1 MAKQRTTPKVVTKKH
16 IARLERERRQVKI
29 IRAIAIAGILIVAGL
44 LGYGYLK
51 LNFLLLREPV
61 AEVNGVKITT
71 GEWQERVRLERVNK
85 YNLLNRYQFFQQNF
99 GMDTSQQQQQ
109 ILTALQSPEI
119 MGQQVLDQMIDD
131 ILVRQEAEKRGMTVS
146 ADDVEKSIQ
155 EAYDFFPDGTP
166 TPTITPSAVSS
177 PTLTSQQ
184 LTIYPP
190 TSTPTQA
197 PTPTLEATATLD
209 LSATPAPTS
218 GGPTPTPVPELPTA
232 TATPYTL
239 EGFKTKYQE
248 TITNLKSYNIS
259 DKTLRSV
266 YEVQLL
272 RQKLMDEITK
282 DTPRTE
288 EQVWA
293 RHILV
298 DNLGTAKTVEAL
310 LAHGADFAETA
321 KKFSKDTG
329 SAEKGGDLGWF
340 GTGAM
345 VAEFDKAAFSQKIGE
360 IGEPVKSQFG
370 YHIIQVI
377 ARQENPLDATQYDQK
392 KQTAFT
398 DWLAGIRKEAKI
410 TTYDVWKERVPTEP
424 TFEAQQ

>member
-29 IRAIAIAGILIVAGL
+29 IRAIAVAGILIVAGL

-177 PTLTSQQ
+177 PTLTGQQ

-190 TSTPTQA
+190 PSTPTRA

-259 DKTLRSV
+259 EKTLRSV
-266 YEVQLL
+266 YEAQLI
-272 RQKLMDEITK
+272 RPTLMYETTK
-282 DTPRTE
+282 ATPRTE

-345 VAEFDKAAFSQKIGE
+345 VAEFDKAAFGE
-360 IGEPVKSQFG
+360 
-370 YHIIQVI
+370 
-377 ARQENPLDATQYDQK
+377 
-392 KQTAFT
+392 
-398 DWLAGIRKEAKI
+398 
-410 TTYDVWKERVPTEP
+410 
-424 TFEAQQ
+424 